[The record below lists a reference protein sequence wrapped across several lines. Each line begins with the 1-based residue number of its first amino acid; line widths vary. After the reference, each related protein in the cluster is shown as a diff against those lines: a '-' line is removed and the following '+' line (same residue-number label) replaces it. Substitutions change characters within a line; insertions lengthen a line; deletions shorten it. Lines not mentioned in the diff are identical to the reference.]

1 MVAQEQ
7 ANIKEIT
14 KIIDKEDNGYKCR
27 LCGEKVEQRQ
37 RPKVC

>member
-7 ANIKEIT
+7 ANIKKNT
-14 KIIDKEDNGYKCR
+14 KIIDKAYIDFKYR

-37 RPKVC
+37 RP